1 MATTNGLAS
10 GKASIKY
17 APRRAFLPFHNRSQR
32 WACLVAHRRAGK
44 TVSAINDTIRAAVT
58 SVEKNPLFGYVAPFR
73 SQAKAVAW
81 GYLKQYAAPITAAT
95 NESELSV
102 TLVTGAKISLFGADN
117 ADAMRGLGFS
127 GVYMD
132 EYGDFRP
139 SVWGNVIRPALSDH
153 QGWGVF
159 AGTPKGK
166 NQFFEIAEMADRS
179 PDWFMLRLPAST
191 SGLLPASEL
200 AAVRAQLTQDQYD
213 QEYECSFDAAI
224 LGAIYGIE
232 MREATEQGR
241 IREVAYDPELP
252 VHTAWDLGYRDD
264 TAIWFYQ
271 VSRGEIHILD
281 YYGVS
286 GATIDDLAEVVLG
299 KRYRLGKHYLP
310 HDARAKTLASG
321 GKSIVEQL
329 AFHLGIN
336 NLAIVPDLGVQD
348 GIQAARLALPRCY
361 FDAEKCREGVE
372 ALRQYQREYDEDK
385 KAFRQTPRHD
395 WTSHPADAFR
405 MLAVAWR
412 AEPAKAAPPVE
423 TKMIVVNGKSTVT
436 LNELWDTA
444 TPSRSARI

>member
-1 MATTNGLAS
+1 MA
-10 GKASIKY
+10 
-17 APRRAFLPFHNRSQR
+17 
-32 WACLVAHRRAGK
+32 
-44 TVSAINDTIRAAVT
+44 
-58 SVEKNPLFGYVAPFR
+58 E
-73 SQAKAVAW
+73 
-81 GYLKQYAAPITAAT
+81 
-95 NESELSV
+95 
-102 TLVTGAKISLFGADN
+102 
-117 ADAMRGLGFS
+117 
-127 GVYMD
+127 
-132 EYGDFRP
+132 
-139 SVWGNVIRPALSDH
+139 
-153 QGWGVF
+153 
-159 AGTPKGK
+159 
-166 NQFFEIAEMADRS
+166 RS

-224 LGAIYGIE
+224 LGAIFGIE

-271 VSRGEIHILD
+271 VSRGEIRILD

-299 KRYRLGKHYLP
+299 KRYKLGKHYLP

-444 TPSRSARI
+444 SPQRSARI